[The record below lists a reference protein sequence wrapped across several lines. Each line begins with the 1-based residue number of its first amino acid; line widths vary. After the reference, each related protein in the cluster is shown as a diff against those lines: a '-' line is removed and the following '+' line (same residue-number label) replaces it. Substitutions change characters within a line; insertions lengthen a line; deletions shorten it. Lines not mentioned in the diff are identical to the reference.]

1 MTVYESAKGEPRV
14 LEGREAALAHML
26 DVLNLQP
33 IGKLPEVDDWVRNEV
48 VDAYFSDDQW
58 IVHHD
63 VDPATRS
70 EIVRRVYYGAEAS
83 A

>member
-1 MTVYESAKGEPRV
+1 MTVYERVKGRPIL
-14 LEGREAALAHML
+14 LEGREDALSYML

-33 IGKLPEVDDWVRNEV
+33 IGKLSEVDDWVRNEV

-58 IVHHD
+58 SVHHD

-70 EIVRRVYYGAEAS
+70 EIERRVYYGAEAS

>member
-1 MTVYESAKGEPRV
+1 MTVYERVKGRPIL
-14 LEGREAALAHML
+14 LEGREDALSYML

-33 IGKLPEVDDWVRNEV
+33 LGKLPEVDDWVRNEV